1 MQACQSTHSSQ
12 GFQPHRKSSIYNLKT
27 DEKKSRRSP
36 FINFALKPI
45 QFNMNYDLASAEY
58 LIVLMSSHIE
68 FRSREL
74 HSSDSVLS
82 REGPRGGMLHFHK

>member
-1 MQACQSTHSSQ
+1 
-12 GFQPHRKSSIYNLKT
+12 
-27 DEKKSRRSP
+27 
-36 FINFALKPI
+36 
-45 QFNMNYDLASAEY
+45 MNYDLASAEY

-82 REGPRGGMLHFHK
+82 REGPREACFIFASERSEVHILYKCHVQEC